1 MNISDIAKMAGVS
14 PAAVS
19 RYLNQGYISEE
30 KKEAI
35 RRVIAQTGYTPSK
48 QAQTLRTKRTKVIG
62 VVIPKI
68 DSESI
73 SRIVAGISC
82 ELNEAGYQLLLA
94 NTENNTDQ
102 ELTYLRTFRQNNVDG
117 IILIATMLT
126 PKHKALLKSLT
137 IPVVVLGQKTDL
149 ASCIYHDDYHAAYDL
164 TKYLIEK
171 GRTHIGYIGV
181 TLKDIAVG
189 TDRRNGFLD
198 CMKDHNLLVSEE
210 QLAIGAFDMENGYD
224 NARLIRKKKP
234 ETDAFLCA
242 TDTIAIGAMKYLHE
256 FGVKIPEEIAVC
268 GFGNGKTAAVVTPSL
283 TTIHYYYRTSG
294 IEGARMLLEKL
305 QGKNVPLKTI
315 MLGYEIIEHDSV

>member
-94 NTENNTDQ
+94 NT
-102 ELTYLRTFRQNNVDG
+102 RIMWMASF
-117 IILIATMLT
+117 
-126 PKHKALLKSLT
+126 SL
-137 IPVVVLGQKTDL
+137 PP
-149 ASCIYHDDYHAAYDL
+149 C
-164 TKYLIEK
+164 
-171 GRTHIGYIGV
+171 
-181 TLKDIAVG
+181 
-189 TDRRNGFLD
+189 
-198 CMKDHNLLVSEE
+198 
-210 QLAIGAFDMENGYD
+210 
-224 NARLIRKKKP
+224 
-234 ETDAFLCA
+234 
-242 TDTIAIGAMKYLHE
+242 
-256 FGVKIPEEIAVC
+256 
-268 GFGNGKTAAVVTPSL
+268 
-283 TTIHYYYRTSG
+283 
-294 IEGARMLLEKL
+294 
-305 QGKNVPLKTI
+305 
-315 MLGYEIIEHDSV
+315 

>member
-1 MNISDIAKMAGVS
+1 M
-14 PAAVS
+14 
-19 RYLNQGYISEE
+19 
-30 KKEAI
+30 
-35 RRVIAQTGYTPSK
+35 
-48 QAQTLRTKRTKVIG
+48 
-62 VVIPKI
+62 
-68 DSESI
+68 
-73 SRIVAGISC
+73 
-82 ELNEAGYQLLLA
+82 
-94 NTENNTDQ
+94 
-102 ELTYLRTFRQNNVDG
+102 DG

-198 CMKDHNLLVSEE
+198 CMKDHNLPVSEE
-210 QLAIGAFDMENGYD
+210 QLAIGAFDMDNGYD
-224 NARLIRKKKP
+224 NARQIRKKHP
-234 ETDAFLCA
+234 ETDALLCA

>member
-102 ELTYLRTFRQNNVDG
+102 ELTYLRTAVRLDVPEKE
-117 IILIATMLT
+117 IL
-126 PKHKALLKSLT
+126 PCSLRSDK
-137 IPVVVLGQKTDL
+137 VSDR
-149 ASCIYHDDYHAAYDL
+149 
-164 TKYLIEK
+164 K
-171 GRTHIGYIGV
+171 GTYTYRLHWRY
-181 TLKDIAVG
+181 AERYC
-189 TDRRNGFLD
+189 RRNRQKKRLSGLYEGSQSAGF
-198 CMKDHNLLVSEE
+198 
-210 QLAIGAFDMENGYD
+210 
-224 NARLIRKKKP
+224 RR
-234 ETDAFLCA
+234 
-242 TDTIAIGAMKYLHE
+242 
-256 FGVKIPEEIAVC
+256 
-268 GFGNGKTAAVVTPSL
+268 AACNRSF
-283 TTIHYYYRTSG
+283 
-294 IEGARMLLEKL
+294 
-305 QGKNVPLKTI
+305 
-315 MLGYEIIEHDSV
+315 

>member
-102 ELTYLRTFRQNNVDG
+102 ELTYLKTFRQNNVDG

-171 GRTHIGYIGV
+171 GRTHIGYSGV

-189 TDRRNGFLD
+189 TDRR
-198 CMKDHNLLVSEE
+198 
-210 QLAIGAFDMENGYD
+210 
-224 NARLIRKKKP
+224 
-234 ETDAFLCA
+234 
-242 TDTIAIGAMKYLHE
+242 
-256 FGVKIPEEIAVC
+256 
-268 GFGNGKTAAVVTPSL
+268 
-283 TTIHYYYRTSG
+283 
-294 IEGARMLLEKL
+294 
-305 QGKNVPLKTI
+305 
-315 MLGYEIIEHDSV
+315 SVFWTV